1 MTSLQQIYEVGP
13 YIDTNALGYSAR
25 VTRATHWVSGRDIA
39 FKVLRLE
46 LLQDARVWKQ
56 FAVESHLLE
65 RLRDLPAIVK
75 MVDYGY
81 VSDLDHEIPSAGEI
95 VSCNGQLKQF
105 AQEMPSRMS
114 GGWRP
119 YIALELLPAE
129 NSLLNLARG
138 ADGDGRRPL
147 RLPTEEGLSLTI
159 HFCEFLLEAHAR
171 DVVYWDHKPEHI
183 YWDGSDLRLID
194 LNVSRFL
201 TPDLG
206 ARVKA
211 AEKAKDLRYM
221 LLGALYT
228 AFTGRDFR
236 FQNQLPQPTPSSPST
251 FEHRFN
257 GTSRLDFDMEKE
269 LLPGL
274 GELINETLKP
284 DSEITVEKFLDRMR
298 QLAAAIGWEAGYPVS
313 EEARAA
319 RRELQQG
326 LSALRQ
332 AQETLDQ
339 ARQHF
344 LSARAL
350 NPADPE
356 SERLYSEASEFYQR
370 RVLP

>member
-1 MTSLQQIYEVGP
+1 MTSLQQIYEVGQ

-25 VTRATHWVSGRDIA
+25 VTRATHWVSGQDVA
-39 FKVLRLE
+39 FKILRLE

-65 RLRDLPAIVK
+65 RLRDLPAMVK

-81 VSDLDHEIPSAGEI
+81 VSDLDHEIPSGGEI
-95 VSCNGQLKQF
+95 ISCNGQLKQF
-105 AQEMPSRMS
+105 AEEMPSRMS

-138 ADGDGRRPL
+138 ADGDGRRPF
-147 RLPTEEGLSLTI
+147 RLPTEEVLSLAMQ
-159 HFCEFLLEAHAR
+159 FCEFLLEAHAR
-171 DVVYWDHKPEHI
+171 DVVYWDHKPEHV
-183 YWDGSDLRLID
+183 YWGGSGLRLID

-206 ARVKA
+206 ERVNA
-211 AEKAKDLRYM
+211 AEKIKDLRYM
-221 LLGALYT
+221 LMGVLYI

-236 FQNQLPQPTPSSPST
+236 FQNQRPQPAPSSPGT

-257 GTSRLDFDMEKE
+257 GMSHLDFSGEVD
-269 LLPGL
+269 LLPDL
-274 GELINETLKP
+274 GDLINETLKP
-284 DSEITVEKFLDRMR
+284 TSEITVEKFLDHLR
-298 QLAAAIGWEAGYPVS
+298 QLAATMGWEVGYPVT

-319 RRELQQG
+319 RREIQQG
-326 LSALRQ
+326 LLALRQ
-332 AQETLDQ
+332 AQETLHQ

-356 SERLYSEASEFYQR
+356 SERLYREASEFYQR

>member
-1 MTSLQQIYEVGP
+1 MTSLQQIYEVGQ

-25 VTRATHWVSGRDIA
+25 VARATHWVSGQDVA
-39 FKVLRLE
+39 LKVLRLE
-46 LLQDARVWKQ
+46 HLQDAKVWKQ
-56 FAVESHLLE
+56 FAIESYLLDM
-65 RLRDLPAIVK
+65 LRDTSPIVK
-75 MVDYGY
+75 IVDYGY
-81 VSDLDHEIPSAGEI
+81 ISDLDHEIPSDGEI
-95 VSCNGQLKQF
+95 ISCNGQLKQF
-105 AQEMPSRMS
+105 GQEMQSRMS

-129 NSLLNLARG
+129 NNLLNLARG

-147 RLPTEEGLSLTI
+147 RLPTEEGLSLAMQ
-159 HFCEFLLEAHAR
+159 FCEFLLTAHAR
-171 DVVYWDHKPEHI
+171 EVVYWDHKPEHI
-183 YWDGSDLRLID
+183 YWDGSRLRLID

-201 TPDLG
+201 TPDLSG
-206 ARVKA
+206 RVKA
-211 AEKAKDLRYM
+211 AEKTKDLRYM
-221 LLGALYT
+221 LMGALYT

-236 FQNQLPQPTPSSPST
+236 FQHQAPPPPPSSPHT
-251 FEHRFN
+251 VEHRFN
-257 GTSRLDFDMEKE
+257 GLSHLDFSMEE
-269 LLPGL
+269 ALLPGL

-284 DSEITVEKFLDRMR
+284 ESKITVENFLDRLR
-298 QLAAAIGWEAGYPVS
+298 QLAATMGWDAGYPVS

-319 RRELQQG
+319 RREIQQG

-332 AQETLDQ
+332 AQENLSK

-356 SERLYSEASEFYQR
+356 SERLYREAGEFYQR